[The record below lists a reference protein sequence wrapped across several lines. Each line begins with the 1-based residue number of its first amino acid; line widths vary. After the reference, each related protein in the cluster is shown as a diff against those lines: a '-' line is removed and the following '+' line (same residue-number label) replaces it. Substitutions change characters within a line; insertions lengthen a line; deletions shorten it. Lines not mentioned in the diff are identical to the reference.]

1 MFRRSTI
8 KCQEKQDNAWCSS
21 VETNLIPLFQ
31 LKSCHPSGNLEGP
44 TNIAGGAPQA
54 DRPVLQ
60 IWRVDVTAPTIS
72 AISRSSKNC
81 ELIGSSW
88 SRWEAAD

>member
-1 MFRRSTI
+1 MQKS
-8 KCQEKQDNAWCSS
+8 NAWCSS

-31 LKSCHPSGNLEGP
+31 LKSCHPSGLEGP
-44 TNIAGGAPQA
+44 TGGAPQA

-72 AISRSSKNC
+72 AISRRKIATLQPESM
-81 ELIGSSW
+81 GSS
-88 SRWEAAD
+88 